1 MFINFPCVTVIFN
14 LLCMLMECILIQ
26 NEALQCVQFSV
37 LAEVHF
43 CKTEL
48 DTIIHNNKIE

>member
-1 MFINFPCVTVIFN
+1 MFINFPCVIVIFG
-14 LLCMLMECILIQ
+14 LVCILIKYILIQ

-48 DTIIHNNKIE
+48 DTVIHNNSIE